1 MDGGVS
7 RARRVG
13 LGHSW
18 LGALCSAIYLF
29 PYKRAGAVS
38 SPDVLAYA
46 LLIVAAVSNSALSVW
61 QRGSA
66 PSGRLDRRTFWGASA
81 LLSLLTI
88 SGNFCGAQA
97 VTRLEPAVTSV
108 LLRTEI
114 VFVGVFAALL
124 VGERLTRPLVAG
136 AALALGGLVVMR
148 WPLAIDRGGA
158 GALWAL
164 GGAASF
170 GMMQVLTRRVIGRIS
185 PVAVNTCRLWLA
197 VGALSLVPG
206 LAGAMLRQGG
216 EFWRFVVLAGVF
228 GPFLGRLFIMYSL
241 RELRAAHSALMLLLA
256 PVFAFAIGFV
266 FEGSAPSPLE
276 VAGGLV
282 ILAGVALPSLARL
295 AGERAARDGAAAG
308 RNDGS

>member
-1 MDGGVS
+1 MDVDAS
-7 RARRVG
+7 RARRLG
-13 LGHSW
+13 LAHSL

-29 PYKRAGAVS
+29 PYKRAGALS

-46 LLIVAAVSNSALSVW
+46 LLIVAAVSNTALHLW
-61 QRGSA
+61 QRGSR
-66 PSGRLDRRTFWGASA
+66 PSAGLDRRTFWVASA

-114 VFVGVFAALL
+114 VFVGVFAAL
-124 VGERLTRPLVAG
+124 VVRERLTLPLVLGG
-136 AALALGGLVVMR
+136 AVALGGLVVMR
-148 WPLAIDRGGA
+148 WPLAFDRGGA

-164 GGAASF
+164 GAAASF

-185 PVAVNTCRLWLA
+185 PVAVNACRLWLA
-197 VGALSLVPG
+197 VGLLTLVPG
-206 LAGAMLRQGG
+206 LGSAALG
-216 EFWRFVVLAGVF
+216 EGLAFWQFVLLAGVF

-256 PVFAFAIGFV
+256 PVLAFAIGFV
-266 FEGSAPSPLE
+266 FQGSVPSGLE

-282 ILAGVALPSLARL
+282 ILAGVALPSLAGLR
-295 AGERAARDGAAAG
+295 ERARSD
-308 RNDGS
+308 

>member
-1 MDGGVS
+1 MDAAGS

-13 LGHSW
+13 LAHSL

-29 PYKRAGAVS
+29 PYKRAGALS

-46 LLIVAAVSNSALSVW
+46 LLIVAALSNSVLYAW
-61 QRGSA
+61 QRGSR
-66 PSGRLDRRTFWGASA
+66 PSAVPDRRTFWVASA

-114 VFVGVFAALL
+114 VFVGVFAALI
-124 VGERLTRPLVAG
+124 VGERLTLPLLGG
-136 AALALGGLVVMR
+136 AAVALAGLLVMR
-148 WPLAIDRGGA
+148 WPLAFDGAGA

-164 GGAASF
+164 GAAASF

-185 PVAVNTCRLWLA
+185 PIAVNTCRLWLA
-197 VGALSLVPG
+197 VGALTLVPG
-206 LAGAMLRQGG
+206 LAGAALGEER
-216 EFWRFVVLAGVF
+216 EFWQFVVLAGVF

-256 PVFAFAIGFV
+256 PVLAFAIGFLLQ
-266 FEGSAPSPLE
+266 GSVPSGLE

-282 ILAGVALPSLARL
+282 ILGGVALPSLAGLR
-295 AGERAARDGAAAG
+295 AERPPSD
-308 RNDGS
+308 